1 MRYSQ
6 GHEGDEDG
14 RDKVELHRDRQE
26 PRPRHALKHAT
37 TLTTMPMVQLP
48 ITLSYQNHNVS
59 TQRDLLQNYVF
70 CSTRNNVRLSYKWTS
85 TVTHQIKR
93 VCRMLFYL

>member
-1 MRYSQ
+1 MGEMWYSQ

-14 RDKVELHRDRQE
+14 RDEVELHRDGQE

-48 ITLSYQNHNVS
+48 ITLSYAKPNVS
-59 TQRDLLQNYVF
+59 TQRDSLQKYVF
-70 CSTRNNVRLSYKWTS
+70 VLLGTMSDYLSNG
-85 TVTHQIKR
+85 R
-93 VCRMLFYL
+93 PL